1 MSQGIVLPLWLV
13 VLLAGL
19 ALLAVA
25 ALVVRAARWVLRR
38 RGERVMKEL
47 HRRFRV
53 QIQPFKLTR
62 HQALVDRL
70 LLDARVLEAAE
81 SHAREEGLRS
91 EVVLERVR
99 RYAEEIVPAFN
110 AYIYF
115 RWGYRIARAAARSL
129 YRVRLGSADEA
140 AIGRIDPKSTV
151 VLVMN
156 HRSNMD
162 YLLVS
167 HMVADR
173 TALSYAVGEWA
184 RIWPL
189 ETLVRW
195 MGAFFVRRNS
205 GDPLYRRVL
214 ERYIAI
220 SSAEGV
226 TQAVFPEGGLSRDGR
241 LQRPKL
247 GLLDYLARGFDRR
260 SERDLVFVPVGIN
273 YDRTLEDRT
282 LLLDAAAATEAKA
295 AKAAPAETPPAARHP
310 VRSTLAFVGR
320 NLGLMVRQQWHR
332 FGYACVNFGEPLSLR
347 AWSAERDLDLSQLP
361 RDDRFAA
368 VQSLADDLM
377 RRIGA
382 VIPVLPVALVAT
394 VFVDRPDRPLSL
406 LEVKS
411 SVLTLWRALES
422 SGARLYVPRQDQ
434 DYAIEVGLRML
445 TLRRLVVERE
455 GLLAPSPG
463 ELPVL
468 AYYANSIAHLVGAS
482 ATGAPPVGLATP
494 LR

>member
-1 MSQGIVLPLWLV
+1 MRSGNGRASGRSRLWC
-13 VLLAGL
+13 AGL
-19 ALLAVA
+19 
-25 ALVVRAARWVLRR
+25 
-38 RGERVMKEL
+38 
-47 HRRFRV
+47 
-53 QIQPFKLTR
+53 
-62 HQALVDRL
+62 
-70 LLDARVLEAAE
+70 
-81 SHAREEGLRS
+81 
-91 EVVLERVR
+91 
-99 RYAEEIVPAFN
+99 
-110 AYIYF
+110 
-115 RWGYRIARAAARSL
+115 
-129 YRVRLGSADEA
+129 
-140 AIGRIDPKSTV
+140 
-151 VLVMN
+151 
-156 HRSNMD
+156 
-162 YLLVS
+162 
-167 HMVADR
+167 
-173 TALSYAVGEWA
+173 
-184 RIWPL
+184 
-189 ETLVRW
+189 
-195 MGAFFVRRNS
+195 GAFFVRRNS

-282 LLLDAAAATEAKA
+282 LLLDAAATEAKA
-295 AKAAPAETPPAARHP
+295 AKGAAAETPPAARHP

-320 NLGLMVRQQWHR
+320 NFGLMVRQQWHR

-361 RDDRFAA
+361 RDARFAA

-394 VFVDRPDRPLSL
+394 VFVDRPDRALSL

-445 TLRRLVVERE
+445 TLRRLLVERE

-468 AYYANSIAHLVGAS
+468 AYYANSIAHLVEAS
-482 ATGAPPVGLATP
+482 ATAAPPGRPATP